1 MILQSNENDY
11 SSYFPH
17 LSTLEY
23 DDDNMSK
30 LVEYVLN
37 ILCII
42 IIKHPMIS
50 IGDSHVIMG
59 VIIIVI

>member
-1 MILQSNENDY
+1 MKMTILQ
-11 SSYFPH
+11 YF
-17 LSTLEY
+17 SRIFRLEY
-23 DDDNMSK
+23 GYDDMSK
-30 LVEYVLN
+30 LVEHALN

-42 IIKHPMIS
+42 IIKYPMIS